1 MNTLQR
7 LGLAC
12 ATTGLAFPQLVSA
25 EATTAD
31 LTKNL
36 ADGGYVIY
44 IRHASTET
52 DYADQVTA
60 DPNKCATQRVLSEN
74 GWAQAKAIGHAFKE
88 YTIPVGNVI
97 TSEYCRAWQTADL
110 AFGVYSKT
118 DALNFEKSEEYTD
131 AQMETMRNNV
141 LPLIS
146 AVPEVGTNTVIV
158 GHDDPFEASTGIY
171 PEPQGVAYILK
182 PNGNNSFDVVGHI
195 EPDAWH
201 VK

>member
-1 MNTLQR
+1 MNTLKR

-12 ATTGLAFPQLVSA
+12 TITALALPQLATA
-25 EATTAD
+25 EATPAE
-31 LTKNL
+31 LAENL
-36 ADGGYVIY
+36 ASGGYVIY

-74 GWAQAKAIGHAFKE
+74 GWAQAKAIGKAFKE
-88 YTIPVGNVI
+88 HSIPVGNVI

-110 AFGVYSKT
+110 AFGVYTKT

-146 AVPEVGTNTVIV
+146 AVPENGTNTVIV

-182 PNGNNSFDVVGHI
+182 PNGNNGFEILGHI
-195 EPDAWH
+195 GPDAWSTN
-201 VK
+201 